1 MAQSDEPVW
10 IELELAW
17 AIHDRQL
24 VEHGGPIGVRDS
36 SALDS
41 ALARARN
48 QWAYGEKE
56 LCRLAAACSYGI
68 ARNNPFTDG
77 NKRTAWILAGLFLS
91 LNHIPIAFRPEE
103 AIGMVPALASGTLN
117 EADIAKWFS
126 DRLA

>member
-10 IELELAW
+10 IELTLAL

-24 VEHGGPIGVRDS
+24 AEHGGPIGVRDS

-48 QWAYGEKE
+48 DWTYGEKD

-68 ARNNPFTDG
+68 ARNHPFNDG
-77 NKRTAWILAGLFLS
+77 NKRTAWILARLFLS
-91 LNHIPIAFRPEE
+91 LNHIRIAFRPEE
-103 AIGMVPALASGTLN
+103 AIEMVLALASGTRN

>member
-10 IELELAW
+10 IELELAL

-24 VEHGGPIGVRDS
+24 AEHGGPIGVRDS

-48 QWAYGEKE
+48 DWTCGEKD
-56 LCRLAAACSYGI
+56 LCRLAAAYSYGI
-68 ARNNPFTDG
+68 ARNHPFNDG
-77 NKRTAWILAGLFLS
+77 NKRTAWILARLFLS
-91 LNHIPIAFRPEE
+91 LNHIRVAFRPEE
-103 AIGMVPALASGTLN
+103 AIEMVLALASGTHN